1 MKQSSLKVDLPHE
14 AIATFCRK
22 WNIVELAFFG
32 SILRGDF
39 RPDSDIDVLLRF
51 ALGVDY
57 SLLMYA
63 RMANELSDILGRN
76 VDLVSRD
83 DVERGTNWIRRR
95 DILNSAQIYYAA

>member
-1 MKQSSLKVDLPHE
+1 MRPEVDLPRE
-14 AIATFCRK
+14 AITAFCLK
-22 WNIVELAFFG
+22 WYIVELAFFG

-51 ALGVDY
+51 APGVDY

-83 DVERGTNWIRRR
+83 DVEHSTNWIRRQ